1 MAIPTTNEIRIETS
15 THCNAG
21 CVFCPWPTDDF
32 TRKKEIMS
40 VDDYKFYI
48 DKIRQELPDQIT
60 ETTISGFGEA
70 FTDPTLLKKIRYA
83 KSTGIGVHVLTNGS
97 YLTEAIIDELYEIE
111 ILSLRVSIHTTN
123 EESYQKVLNY
133 RSSRFTLDKI
143 MKAMDYAI
151 ENKPE
156 GTEIVI
162 PPIIVEE
169 NRNDVDKLIED
180 FGDRVSLEIWAPHNW
195 IDTKDYRSKDT
206 PLTHDSCGRPFSGP
220 IQIQVDG
227 DVIMCCFDFNN
238 EMVLGNFKDQTLEEI
253 YTLDEDNLFSTIYKH
268 HSDGT
273 CGESNLICKNCDQ
286 LKLTTDIIIYNN
298 RGPTPEERIKMVTP
312 GLERIKE

>member
-1 MAIPTTNEIRIETS
+1 MSIPTTNEVRIETS

-40 VDDYKFYI
+40 VDDYKFYV

-70 FTDPTLLKKIRYA
+70 FTDPTLLEKIRYA

-97 YLTEAIIDELYEIE
+97 YLTEEIIDELYEIG

-123 EESYQKVLNY
+123 EESYKKVMNY
-133 RSSRFTLDKI
+133 RSNRFTLDKV
-143 MKAMDYAI
+143 MKSMNYAI
-151 ENKPE
+151 ENKPKE
-156 GTEIVI
+156 TEIVI

-169 NRNDVDKLIED
+169 NRNDVDKLIDD
-180 FGDRVSLEIWAPHNW
+180 FGDKVSLEIWAPHNW
-195 IDTKDYRSKDT
+195 VDKKDYRSKDT
-206 PLTHDSCGRPFSGP
+206 PLMHDSCGRPFSGP
-220 IQIQVDG
+220 IQVQVDG
-227 DVIMCCFDFNN
+227 DIIMCCFDFNN

-253 YTLDEDNLFSTIYKH
+253 YSLEEDNLFSEIHKH
-268 HSDGT
+268 HSAGT
-273 CGESNLICKNCDQ
+273 CGESNLACNNCDQ

-298 RGPTPEERIKMVTP
+298 RGPTPEERITMVTP